1 MIGGVAKFVER
12 AADKA
17 NDPVFGVTFNN
28 LRKQTVENERD
39 SSWEKQQQ
47 GTSHSIQKMKERKLK
62 RKPCLMYNGEHV
74 LCACIRFKGLSL
86 ND

>member
-1 MIGGVAKFVER
+1 MPNQLQHKLSKLKTKVFDNRSNKHRVPMIGGVAKFVER

-39 SSWEKQQQ
+39 SS
-47 GTSHSIQKMKERKLK
+47 
-62 RKPCLMYNGEHV
+62 
-74 LCACIRFKGLSL
+74 
-86 ND
+86 